1 VGWSPSAVVADL
13 AGKLIDPVASL
24 LSEFITDKD
33 ELNRITA
40 ELSTLASRQVHELL
54 MGQIEINKIE
64 ASSEKWWKAGWRPF
78 VGWMCGMAMAFNYMV
93 VPILGIWVT
102 DIPVLDITTMFPVLM
117 GMLGLGGLRT
127 VEKHAMI
134 KP

>member
-1 VGWSPSAVVADL
+1 MGWSPSAVVADL